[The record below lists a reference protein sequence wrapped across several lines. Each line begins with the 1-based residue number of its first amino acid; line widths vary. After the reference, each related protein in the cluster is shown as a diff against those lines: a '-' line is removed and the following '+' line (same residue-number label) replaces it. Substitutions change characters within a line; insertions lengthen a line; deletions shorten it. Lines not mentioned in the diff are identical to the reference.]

1 MGHGLYDVIRDAV
14 DHCFSP
20 FSTSDM
26 N

>member
-14 DHCFSP
+14 DHCLSP
-20 FSTSDM
+20 LSTSDM